1 MKLLQEL
8 LQINEQDKDAEKLE
22 AWKAQVKKAYPDHAG
37 KMKFKGYYE
46 GGKNTVCAEVPG
58 MDRCFGVFDMDKMK
72 GEVLG
77 EDFARGVANLVAF
90 GGIGALAAGSAL
102 ASGASPAVAAA
113 TGVVS
118 GLGHYYH
125 GNKDLWKRAKNIKDI
140 RKKREAAAKPAVT
153 KEEVV
158 MEKRPA
164 GAPKWHD
171 SDAPDA
177 NGKFKELGVN
187 DLADWLIKTRGGDM
201 QKISGSLTQ
210 QIVFNRKKNPTYAK
224 KMESVREA
232 VKRKLAAK
240 KKD

>member
-1 MKLLQEL
+1 MKVSEL
-8 LQINEQDKDAEKLE
+8 LIEDTDKLV
-22 AWKAQVKKAYPDHAG
+22 AWKEKVKKAYPEYAT
-37 KMKFKGYYE
+37 KMKFKGYSE
-46 GGKNTVCAEVPG
+46 KGGETICAEVPG
-58 MDRCFGVFDMDKMK
+58 MDRCFGVFDVDKMK

-77 EDFARGVANLVAF
+77 EG
-90 GGIGALAAGSAL
+90 
-102 ASGASPAVAAA
+102 
-113 TGVVS
+113 
-118 GLGHYYH
+118 
-125 GNKDLWKRAKNIKDI
+125 
-140 RKKREAAAKPAVT
+140 
-153 KEEVV
+153 VV

-187 DLADWLIKTRGGDM
+187 ALADWLIKTRGGDM

-210 QIVFNRKKNPTYAK
+210 QIVFNRKKNPSYAK